1 MAPAAPAFVRIKA
14 YLLAEIEAGR
24 LPPGARIPSENELAR
39 RFQVVRM
46 TANRAVV
53 DLARDGVL
61 RRTKGLGTFVSERR
75 YESTLVEIRS
85 IDAEIEASG
94 CRYSAKLLR
103 HRAIPAD
110 PAVAAELELPPGS
123 EVFATDLVHLADGSP
138 LQLERRYVNPEAAP
152 GYLDQDFNTT
162 TPTAYL
168 LKTVPLQRAEYRI
181 RAESA
186 STETAAVLAIAPGGP
201 TLVLW
206 RRTWQAERAVT
217 TAELHHPADRF
228 TFSGSF

>member
-1 MAPAAPAFVRIKA
+1 MTPETSAFERIKA
-14 YLLAEIEAGR
+14 YLLAEIDSGR
-24 LPPGARIPSENELAR
+24 LAPGSRIPSENELAR

-53 DLARDGVL
+53 DLAKDGIL

-85 IDAEIEASG
+85 IDTEIEASG
-94 CRYSAKLLR
+94 CRYSARVLD
-103 HRAIPAD
+103 HRTVLADAAIAD
-110 PAVAAELELPPGS
+110 AVALPPGS
-123 EVFATDLVHLADGSP
+123 KVFSTKLVHLADGIP
-138 LQLERRYVNPEAAP
+138 LQLERRYVNPQAAP
-152 GYLDQDFNTT
+152 GYINQDFTAI

-168 LKTVPLQRAEYRI
+168 LKVVPLLRAEYRI

-186 STETAAVLAIAPGGP
+186 SPDTAAALAIAAGDPD
-201 TLVLW
+201 LVLW
-206 RRTWQAERAVT
+206 RRTWQATRAVT
-217 TAELHHPADRF
+217 VAELHHPASRF